1 MTEAKQRPEHEHP
14 LAKRLRQAGITKVA
28 IIDDAYDAPTVGIFD
43 GGEIDDFW
51 GKIERDPDMLKELQ
65 DFKSDIQD
73 SEDIDDEVIN
83 SLWNTRKN
91 LKKLSEPCK
100 KNLFVNRLQMLNDVD
115 AISEHLR
122 TLGLEAITIGSE
134 DELPEQPPIKFIFL
148 DYALDPTDKEN
159 LGKMATEKAK
169 EIYSRVEKDAE
180 KPFIVLM
187 SDKLDAEAQQ
197 EAFRKDSK
205 LLGGLFGFLP
215 KEDLLNQEKL
225 YINLETLAIDM
236 PARHDIQHFVE
247 ALEESVEDASKT
259 FIDRIMEL
267 SFEDYANIQ
276 WLGLQQ
282 DGQPLGDY
290 MLWLY
295 KSYLAHLVHNN
306 DKVLAE
312 QKRLNELYFDKFYPS
327 QNAPSPRLAEIYRYA
342 LTEPGIEE
350 LGPHPRA
357 VQPSEEPYLH
367 LGDIFIN
374 DTKREVLMVI
384 NAECDL
390 AFAPEANRDFP
401 HELSI
406 LLLPGILQ
414 SLYENPK
421 PNLVCTELFNHN
433 SKAYRIAW
441 YHKRAISKK
450 YKDVWSWLSSEG
462 YSRISRLC
470 LPHALEV
477 QHIFA
482 ANLTRIGMPIKP
494 PFYRNADVEL
504 YGADEYGMCRML
516 FDEPI
521 QGGAS
526 IVNRKIG
533 EDKYEELFSLSTN
546 CRYNLTKALDKA
558 IELLEKQSELLASEE
573 VRDNG
578 KAIVDIEKEKKIR
591 KRINGKIKKIKQ
603 MKDPNE
609 VLLQM
614 HLTHHPVPP
623 KPTTHTEPDP
633 KLLWVYRNGNF
644 QGKYNP
650 ETPIALNI
658 KFTENPSNSKTP
670 NGDTSGRNE
679 GGPPSESSGMNQK
692 NYGIMKKCRQWIDQN
707 ISRVKGWFQNLVCNV

>member
-1 MTEAKQRPEHEHP
+1 MTEAKQPLKQEHP
-14 LAKRLRQAGITKVA
+14 LAKRLHQAGITKVA
-28 IIDDAYDAPTVGIFD
+28 IIDDAYDAPTVDIFD

-65 DFKSDIQD
+65 DFRSDIQD

-83 SLWNTRKN
+83 MLWNTRKN
-91 LKKLSEPCK
+91 LKKLSEPCNK
-100 KNLFVNRLQMLNDVD
+100 KLFVNRLQMLNDID

-122 TLGLEAITIGSE
+122 TLGLEPIPIGSE
-134 DELPEQPPIKFIFL
+134 DELPEPSIKLVFL
-148 DYALDPTDKEN
+148 DYVLDPTAKEN
-159 LGKMATEKAK
+159 LGEIATGKAK
-169 EIYSRVEKDAE
+169 EIYRRVEKDAE

-187 SDKLDAEAQQ
+187 SDKIDDRAQQ

-225 YINLETLAIDM
+225 YINLETWAIDM

-247 ALEESVEDASKT
+247 ALEESVKNAGEPFVEK
-259 FIDRIMEL
+259 IREL

-276 WLGLQQ
+276 WLSLQQ

-312 QKRLNELYFDKFYPS
+312 QKKLDKLSFDKFYPS

-357 VQPSEEPYLH
+357 VQPNEEPYLH
-367 LGDIFIN
+367 LGDVFIN

-401 HELSI
+401 RELSI

-414 SLYENPK
+414 TLDENPK

-441 YHKRAISKK
+441 DHKCAISKK
-450 YKDVWSWLSSEG
+450 YKDVLTWLSSEG
-462 YSRISRLC
+462 YSRISRLS

-477 QHIFA
+477 QHVFA

-504 YGADEYGMCRML
+504 YCADENGMCHML

-533 EDKYEELFSLSTN
+533 ENKYEELFSLSIN

-558 IELLEKQSELLASEE
+558 IELLEKQSELLASEG

-578 KAIVDIEKEKKIR
+578 KAIADIEKEKKKR
-591 KRINGKIKKIKQ
+591 KGINGKIKKIKQ
-603 MKDPNE
+603 MKDPNQ

-614 HLTHHPVPP
+614 HLTHHQFPP
-623 KPTTHTEPDP
+623 NPTTHTEADP
-633 KLLWVYRNGNF
+633 KLLWVYRDGNF

-650 ETPIALNI
+650 NTPIALNI
-658 KFTENPSNSKTP
+658 KLTEGPSNSKTP
-670 NGDTSGRNE
+670 NGDTSDRIE
-679 GGPPSESSGMNQK
+679 GGPPSESSGMDQK
-692 NYGIMKKCRQWIDQN
+692 NYGVMKKCRQWIDQN
-707 ISRVKGWFQNLVCNV
+707 ILRVKGCF

>member
-1 MTEAKQRPEHEHP
+1 MTGAKQQPVNEHT
-14 LAKRLRQAGITKVA
+14 LSKRLHDAKITKVA
-28 IIDDAYDAPTVGIFD
+28 IIDDAYDLPTVDIFES
-43 GGEIDDFW
+43 GEIDDFW
-51 GKIERDPDMLKELQ
+51 GKVQRSPEMLMELQ
-65 DFKSDIQD
+65 GLKPDIQD
-73 SEDIDDEVIN
+73 VDDIDDEVLQL
-83 SLWNTRKN
+83 LWRKRNN
-91 LKKLSEPCK
+91 LDKLSDPC
-100 KNLFVNRLQMLNDVD
+100 NRFLFPNKLQILRDVD
-115 AISEHLR
+115 VISDHLR
-122 TLGLEAITIGSE
+122 TFGLEAITIGSE
-134 DELPEQPPIKFIFL
+134 DELPEQPPIKLIFL
-148 DYALDPTDKEN
+148 DYALDPTAKEN
-159 LGKMATEKAK
+159 LGKMATEKAMG
-169 EIYSRVEKDAE
+169 IYAGVKNDAE

-187 SDKLDAEAQQ
+187 SDKPDAEAQQ

-215 KEDLLNQEKL
+215 KEDLLNLEKL
-225 YINLETLAIDM
+225 YINLETWAIDM

-247 ALEESVEDASKT
+247 ALEESVKNVGEPFVEK
-259 FIDRIMEL
+259 IREL

-276 WLGLQQ
+276 WLSLQQ

-295 KSYLAHLVHNN
+295 KSYLVHLVHNN
-306 DKVLAE
+306 DKVLAK
-312 QKRLNELYFDKFYPS
+312 QKKLDTLSFDKFCPS

-357 VQPSEEPYLH
+357 IQPNVEPYLH
-367 LGDIFIN
+367 LGDVFIN
-374 DTKREVLMVI
+374 DTKLEVLMVI

-414 SLYENPK
+414 TLDENPK

-441 YHKRAISKK
+441 DHKRAISKK
-450 YKDVWSWLSSEG
+450 YKDVLAWLSSEG
-462 YSRISRLC
+462 YYRISRLS

-477 QHIFA
+477 QHVFA

-504 YGADEYGMCRML
+504 YCADENGMCHML

-533 EDKYEELFSLSTN
+533 GNKYEELFSLSIN

-558 IELLEKQSELLASEE
+558 IELLEKQRELIVSDG

-578 KAIVDIEKEKKIR
+578 KAIADIEKEKKKR
-591 KRINGKIKKIKQ
+591 KGINGKIKKIKQ

-614 HLTHHPVPP
+614 HLTHHQFPP
-623 KPTTHTEPDP
+623 NRTTHTEADP
-633 KLLWVYRNGNF
+633 KLLWVYRDGNF

-650 ETPIALNI
+650 NTPIALNI
-658 KFTENPSNSKTP
+658 KFTEGPSNSKTP
-670 NGDTSGRNE
+670 NGDTSDRNE

-692 NYGIMKKCRQWIDQN
+692 IIE
-707 ISRVKGWFQNLVCNV
+707 